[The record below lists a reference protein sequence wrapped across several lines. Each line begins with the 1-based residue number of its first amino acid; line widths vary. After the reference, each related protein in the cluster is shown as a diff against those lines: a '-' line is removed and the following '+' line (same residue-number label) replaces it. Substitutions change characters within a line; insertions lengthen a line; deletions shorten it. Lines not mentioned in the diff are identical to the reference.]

1 MHMLG
6 SLPYGG
12 TEYSRA
18 EKASGTTQGRRAT
31 ARDSGQLSAVMVALV
46 FAALSQGRGK
56 PAPLQRLAVRR
67 LPLFQLERLVQRP
80 HRHRTCFSSI
90 KQVIRISLRYHLPFS
105 PSRQAI
111 ISSSARTAS
120 STGTTGR
127 ASNTNEG
134 NIEQNW

>member
-56 PAPLQRLAVRR
+56 PAPLQRLAFAAYPSSRSNA
-67 LPLFQLERLVQRP
+67 LCSATTAS
-80 HRHRTCFSSI
+80 RTCFSSI
-90 KQVIRISLRYHLPFS
+90 RQVIRISR
-105 PSRQAI
+105 
-111 ISSSARTAS
+111 ISLAFQSIAPGHYFEFGPDCVFDGNYRARLEHK
-120 STGTTGR
+120 R
-127 ASNTNEG
+127 R
-134 NIEQNW
+134 

>member
-67 LPLFQLERLVQRP
+67 FPLSQLERLVQRP
-80 HRHRTCFSSI
+80 HRLSNLLLVDQAGDADLARRD
-90 KQVIRISLRYHLPFS
+90 QLDVDPGLRSEERRVGKECRSRWSPYH
-105 PSRQAI
+105 
-111 ISSSARTAS
+111 
-120 STGTTGR
+120 
-127 ASNTNEG
+127 
-134 NIEQNW
+134 